1 MRVRLTVVV
10 SSLIAAL
17 LPLSPVAAGT
27 GEQVRGGPTPSVTWT
42 PCADDPTADCGTLA
56 VPIDWARPRG
66 ATIDLALVRRKA
78 TDPAARVGSLVVNP
92 GGPGGSGVDAVL
104 ERLLT
109 FSPEVTRRFDLV
121 GFDPRG
127 VARSHPV
134 VCSAALAY
142 QAPDPLALRSQADF
156 AALVAYNQ
164 RLREDCRVRTGPLA
178 DHVDTLSVVRD
189 LDAIRAALGDEK
201 LTYYGVSYGTLI
213 GQLYAERFP
222 GRVRAL
228 ALDSNMD
235 HSLGTG
241 AFLDTET
248 ATVQDSFDEFVS
260 WCDRTETCALHGK
273 DVRALWAGLIAR
285 ADRGELPFP
294 GYPSVSVSRTQLLS
308 QVFVSF
314 YEPAWSQLADLLVA
328 LDSGSQPTVSPAVSP
343 AVSPPAVSP
352 PAELSRQED
361 EVVQDPAQVFC
372 EDYFLPVRDF
382 REYAAHLSRA
392 ARIAPDMRISPLAIS
407 LIAAC
412 LGQPTP
418 IPDPQHRLRVAPN
431 AQVLLGNAVHDP
443 ATPYVWAAS
452 TARQMGRA
460 AVLLTYEGWGH
471 RVYGRGDCTT
481 GAFERYLVSRTLP
494 ARGTRCPAVPPA
506 EATLRR
512 APWPVP
518 SGPVPG
524 LPGWRFRS

>member
-1 MRVRLTVVV
+1 MRARLAVVV

-27 GEQVRGGPTPSVTWT
+27 AEQGGGGPTASVTWT

-78 TDPAARVGSLVVNP
+78 TDSAARVGSLVINP

-104 ERLLT
+104 EQRLT
-109 FSPEVTRRFDLV
+109 FSAEISRRFDLV

-156 AALVAYNQ
+156 TALVAYNQ
-164 RLREDCRVRTGPLA
+164 RLREDCRARTGPLF

-222 GRVRAL
+222 GRGRAL

-235 HSLGTG
+235 HSLGTQ

-294 GYPSVSVSRTQLLS
+294 GDPSVSLNRTSLLS
-308 QVFVSF
+308 LVFGAF
-314 YEPAWSQLADLLVA
+314 YGPAWSQLADVLVA
-328 LDSGSQPTVSPAVSP
+328 LDTGVQ
-343 AVSPPAVSP
+343 PPAP
-352 PAELSRQED
+352 PAEPRRQED
-361 EVVQDPAQVFC
+361 EVVENPAQVFC

-382 REYAAHLSRA
+382 REYAAHVNRA
-392 ARIAPDMRISPLAIS
+392 ARIAPDMRISPLAIAMV
-407 LIAAC
+407 AAC

-418 IPDPQHRLRVAPN
+418 IPDPQHQLRVAQN
-431 AQVLLGNAVHDP
+431 AQVLLGNAIHDP

-452 TARQMGRA
+452 TARQIGRA
-460 AVLLTYEGWGH
+460 GVLLTYEGWGH
-471 RVYGRGDCTT
+471 RMYGRGDCTT
-481 GAFERYLVSRTLP
+481 GAFDRYLVSRALP

-506 EATLRR
+506 QATLRR

>member
-1 MRVRLTVVV
+1 MRARARLTVVV

-27 GEQVRGGPTPSVTWT
+27 AEQGRGGPTPSVTWT
-42 PCADDPTADCGTLA
+42 PCSEDPTADCGTLA

-66 ATIDLALVRRKA
+66 ATIGLALVRRKA
-78 TDPAARVGSLVVNP
+78 TDPAARVGSLVINP

-104 ERLLT
+104 GNRLP
-109 FSPEVTRRFDLV
+109 FSAEITRRFDLV

-134 VCSAALAY
+134 ICSTALAY
-142 QAPDPLALRSQADF
+142 QAPDPLSLRSQADF
-156 AALVAYNQ
+156 TALVAYNQ
-164 RLREDCRVRTGPLA
+164 RLREDCRARTGPLF

-189 LDAIRAALGDEK
+189 LDAIRAALGEDM

-260 WCDRTETCALHGK
+260 WCDRTESCALHGK
-273 DVRALWAGLIAR
+273 DVRALWAGLIVL

-294 GYPSVSVSRTQLLS
+294 GDPSISLNRASLLS
-308 QVFVSF
+308 LVFSAF
-314 YEPAWSQLADLLVA
+314 YGPAWSQLADLLVA
-328 LDSGSQPTVSPAVSP
+328 LDTGTRPSVSSLVEPR
-343 AVSPPAVSP
+343 
-352 PAELSRQED
+352 RQED
-361 EVVQDPAQVFC
+361 EVVENPAQVFC
-372 EDYFLPVRDF
+372 EDYLVPVRDF
-382 REYAAHLSRA
+382 REYAAHLDRA

-407 LIAAC
+407 MIAAC

-418 IPDPQHRLRVAPN
+418 IPNPQHQLRVVPN

-443 ATPYVWAAS
+443 ATPYSWAAS
-452 TARQMGRA
+452 TARQIGRA
-460 AVLLTYEGWGH
+460 GVLLTYEGWGH
-471 RVYGRGDCTT
+471 GIYGRGDCTT
-481 GAFERYLVSRTLP
+481 GAFDRYLVSRTLP